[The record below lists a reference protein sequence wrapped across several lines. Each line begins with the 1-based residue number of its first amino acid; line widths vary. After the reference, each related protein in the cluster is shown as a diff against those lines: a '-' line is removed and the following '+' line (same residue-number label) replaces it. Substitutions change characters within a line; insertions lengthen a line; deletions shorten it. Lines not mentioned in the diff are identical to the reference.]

1 MFCNN
6 PNFIEKSRGN
16 HNGYDYTI
24 YYSDYF
30 DCSWFAESI
39 TEYDYS
45 IRVRF
50 SPNQK
55 HCEELICRKIDEFI
69 SNERRRCELRFAQ
82 IQEELLFRTN

>member
-1 MFCNN
+1 MFCDN
-6 PNFIEKSRGN
+6 PNLIKKVSGN
-16 HNGYDYTI
+16 HNGYEYII
-24 YYSDYF
+24 YYSDYTN
-30 DCSWFAESI
+30 SWFAESI

-55 HCEELICRKIDEFI
+55 HCERLICRKIDEFI
-69 SNERRRCELRFAQ
+69 SNERRRYELRWMQ